1 MYSLKREYEK
11 KTFINIGNSISEIG
25 LHNNSGENKGLEVA
39 ILYSVPF
46 KFLEYHLKL
55 TNAFN
60 ISLTRLGVHLCSTEA
75 VLE

>member
-60 ISLTRLGVHLCSTEA
+60 ISPLHA
-75 VLE
+75 